1 MKKKGDN
8 KNMSNKEILEAIIDL
23 KGKIGK
29 AEKLVLKIRESI
41 KGSYINWSKPHGNNL
56 LDIRT
61 CLMQANNLT
70 SQVEKR
76 LIKSLKN

>member
-1 MKKKGDN
+1 MN
-8 KNMSNKEILEAIIDL
+8 NKEILEAIIDL

-29 AEKLVLKIRESI
+29 AEKLALKIRESI

-61 CLMQANNLT
+61 YLMKANDLT

-76 LIKSLKN
+76 FKKDG